1 MVKKKTSK
9 IAKKKTKKKVTVA
22 KKKIKKEVSAA
33 KPKVQKKVSVA
44 KKKTQKKVSA
54 VKPKTQEK
62 KALDAAKAFAIAAA
76 KVAAERHCSDI
87 VVLDL
92 SGKSPATDFFVI
104 ATGTS
109 DRQMRTVAD
118 EISEAA
124 REQHFQRF
132 GRAGYEQA
140 RWILLDYVD
149 VVIHI
154 FDSEYRDYY
163 DLELL
168 WGDAEKMIIDK

>member
-1 MVKKKTSK
+1 MVKKQTR
-9 IAKKKTKKKVTVA
+9 
-22 KKKIKKEVSAA
+22 E
-33 KPKVQKKVSVA
+33 
-44 KKKTQKKVSA
+44 
-54 VKPKTQEK
+54 
-62 KALDAAKAFAIAAA
+62 AKAFALAAA
-76 KVAAERHCSDI
+76 EVAAGRRCKDI

-92 SGKSPATDFFVI
+92 KGKSPATDYFVI

-118 EISEAA
+118 EICESA
-124 REQHFQRF
+124 RKHGLQRF

-140 RWILLDYVD
+140 RWILLDFID

-168 WGDAEKMIIDK
+168 WGDAKRLKLERTSKK

>member
-1 MVKKKTSK
+1 M
-9 IAKKKTKKKVTVA
+9 
-22 KKKIKKEVSAA
+22 AA
-33 KPKVQKKVSVA
+33 A
-44 KKKTQKKVSA
+44 R
-54 VKPKTQEK
+54 
-62 KALDAAKAFAIAAA
+62 IAAG
-76 KVAAERHCSDI
+76 RHCSDI

-92 SGKSPATDFFVI
+92 KGKSPATDYFVI

-118 EISEAA
+118 EISEEA
-124 REQHFQRF
+124 RKCDLQRF

-140 RWILLDYVD
+140 RWILLDFID

-168 WGDAEKMIIDK
+168 WGDAKRLNID

>member
-1 MVKKKTSK
+1 MTKKRSKKAKPIKDSTSGQRQR
-9 IAKKKTKKKVTVA
+9 KKKVA
-22 KKKIKKEVSAA
+22 DE
-33 KPKVQKKVSVA
+33 
-44 KKKTQKKVSA
+44 
-54 VKPKTQEK
+54 
-62 KALDAAKAFAIAAA
+62 AKAFALAAA

-87 VVLDL
+87 TVLDL
-92 SGKSPATDFFVI
+92 RGKSPATDYFVI

-124 REQHFQRF
+124 RERGLQRF

-168 WGDAEKMIIDK
+168 WGDADRLVI

>member
-1 MVKKKTSK
+1 LLNMRMQDLTSK
-9 IAKKKTKKKVTVA
+9 EDA
-22 KKKIKKEVSAA
+22 SAR
-33 KPKVQKKVSVA
+33 
-44 KKKTQKKVSA
+44 
-54 VKPKTQEK
+54 
-62 KALDAAKAFAIAAA
+62 AFALAAGRL
-76 KVAAERHCSDI
+76 AEGRHCSDI

-92 SGKSPATDFFVI
+92 KGKSPATDYFVI

-118 EISEAA
+118 EISEEA
-124 REQHFQRF
+124 RKRGLQRF

-154 FDSEYRDYY
+154 FDGEYREYY

-168 WGDAEKMIIDK
+168 WGDAKRLKWDGIAKE

>member
-1 MVKKKTSK
+1 L
-9 IAKKKTKKKVTVA
+9 TKKENSKA
-22 KKKIKKEVSAA
+22 KRAASSSAEDKRRTPKPSDQA
-33 KPKVQKKVSVA
+33 K
-44 KKKTQKKVSA
+44 TF
-54 VKPKTQEK
+54 
-62 KALDAAKAFAIAAA
+62 ALAAA
-76 KVAAERHCSDI
+76 KLAAGRHCSDI

-92 SGKSPATDFFVI
+92 RSISPATDYFVI

-109 DRQMRTVAD
+109 DRQMRAVAD
-118 EISEAA
+118 EIFQAA
-124 REQHFQRF
+124 REQGLQRF
-132 GRAGYEQA
+132 GRAGYDQA

-168 WGDAEKMIIDK
+168 WGDAKRLSIDKR

>member
-1 MVKKKTSK
+1 MTRKQNSK
-9 IAKKKTKKKVTVA
+9 AKKLA
-22 KKKIKKEVSAA
+22 LSAA
-33 KPKVQKKVSVA
+33 K
-44 KKKTQKKVSA
+44 
-54 VKPKTQEK
+54 
-62 KALDAAKAFAIAAA
+62 L
-76 KVAAERHCSDI
+76 AAERHCSDI

-92 SGKSPATDFFVI
+92 RNISPATDYFVI

-118 EISEAA
+118 EICEAA
-124 REQHFQRF
+124 REQGQQRF

-140 RWILLDYVD
+140 RWILLDFID

-154 FDSEYRDYY
+154 FDREYRNYY

-168 WGDAEKMIIDK
+168 WGDAKKIDY

>member
-1 MVKKKTSK
+1 LAKRKNAEANPVRNSASGDQRSK
-9 IAKKKTKKKVTVA
+9 GEISNGAKMF
-22 KKKIKKEVSAA
+22 
-33 KPKVQKKVSVA
+33 
-44 KKKTQKKVSA
+44 
-54 VKPKTQEK
+54 
-62 KALDAAKAFAIAAA
+62 ALAAA
-76 KVAAERHCSDI
+76 EVAAGRHCRDI

-92 SGKSPATDFFVI
+92 KGKSPATDYFVI

-118 EISEAA
+118 EICKAA
-124 REQHFQRF
+124 RKHDLQRF

-140 RWILLDYVD
+140 RWILLDFID

-168 WGDAEKMIIDK
+168 WGDAERLTID

>member
-1 MVKKKTSK
+1 MTKKRSAKAKPIKDSTSEHRQRKEK
-9 IAKKKTKKKVTVA
+9 IA
-22 KKKIKKEVSAA
+22 
-33 KPKVQKKVSVA
+33 
-44 KKKTQKKVSA
+44 
-54 VKPKTQEK
+54 
-62 KALDAAKAFAIAAA
+62 DATKAFALAAA

-87 VVLDL
+87 TVLDL
-92 SGKSPATDFFVI
+92 RGKSPATDYFVI

-109 DRQMRTVAD
+109 NRQMRTVAD
-118 EISEAA
+118 EICEAA
-124 REQHFQRF
+124 REQGLQRF

-168 WGDAEKMIIDK
+168 WGDAERLIIDK

>member
-1 MVKKKTSK
+1 MAK
-9 IAKKKTKKKVTVA
+9 KKKTKKKTVKKKVKKKA
-22 KKKIKKEVSAA
+22 PATKTKKRKKKIKVSNPAKEF
-33 KPKVQKKVSVA
+33 
-44 KKKTQKKVSA
+44 
-54 VKPKTQEK
+54 
-62 KALDAAKAFAIAAA
+62 ALAAA
-76 KVAAERHCSDI
+76 KVAAERHCSNI

-92 SGKSPATDFFVI
+92 SGKSPATDYFVI

-118 EISEAA
+118 EICQTA
-124 REQHFQRF
+124 RELSFKRF

-140 RWILLDYVD
+140 RWILLDFVD

-154 FDSEYRDYY
+154 FDGEYRNYY

-168 WGDAEKMIIDK
+168 WGDAERLTIDEG

>member
-1 MVKKKTSK
+1 M
-9 IAKKKTKKKVTVA
+9 AKRVNEKTKA
-22 KKKIKKEVSAA
+22 F
-33 KPKVQKKVSVA
+33 
-44 KKKTQKKVSA
+44 
-54 VKPKTQEK
+54 
-62 KALDAAKAFAIAAA
+62 ALDAAKIAAG
-76 KVAAERHCSDI
+76 RHCSDI

-92 SGKSPATDFFVI
+92 KGKSPATDYFVI

-118 EISEAA
+118 EICESAK
-124 REQHFQRF
+124 EQGQQRF

-140 RWILLDYVD
+140 RWILLDFVD

-154 FDSEYRDYY
+154 FDAEYRDYY

-168 WGDAEKMIIDK
+168 WGDAERLTWDKASKK

>member
-1 MVKKKTSK
+1 M
-9 IAKKKTKKKVTVA
+9 AKKQDSKD
-22 KKKIKKEVSAA
+22 KIF
-33 KPKVQKKVSVA
+33 
-44 KKKTQKKVSA
+44 
-54 VKPKTQEK
+54 
-62 KALDAAKAFAIAAA
+62 ALAAA
-76 KVAAERHCSDI
+76 KLAAERHCSDI

-92 SGKSPATDFFVI
+92 RNISPATDYFVI

-118 EISEAA
+118 EICEAA
-124 REQHFQRF
+124 REQGLQRF

-140 RWILLDYVD
+140 RWILLDFID

-154 FDSEYRDYY
+154 FDAEYRDYY

-168 WGDAEKMIIDK
+168 WGDAKRLTIDD